1 MKVVDVNKAR
11 GGELSL
17 FESSLHHGEGGEGEA
32 GESKIFDDL
41 KEIRKFLEEL
51 YNQLE
56 EN

>member
-1 MKVVDVNKAR
+1 
-11 GGELSL
+11 LSL
-17 FESSLHHGEGGEGEA
+17 FGSAEQEHTSAEGDNKMVE
-32 GESKIFDDL
+32 DL

>member
-1 MKVVDVNKAR
+1 MN
-11 GGELSL
+11 
-17 FESSLHHGEGGEGEA
+17 FPLHHGDGGEVETGDN
-32 GESKIFDDL
+32 KIFDDL

>member
-1 MKVVDVNKAR
+1 MKVVEKAKA
-11 GGELSL
+11 ELSL
-17 FESSLHHGEGGEGEA
+17 FEGPAPDGENGGLEA
-32 GESKIFDDL
+32 DSKIIDDL